1 MATSDATV
9 YTNRLSAQ
17 ALGHIRSTADFVGL
31 LGALWGAGLGAV
43 VAFNAL
49 SNLGIASEVVST
61 LLLQKLPSLITCML
75 VGVRV
80 VLFQSLE
87 GHVNADDVLSD
98 ILASVW
104 AALVNVVVFLM
115 CAWSLSWFG
124 IQAFNAAFGESALQE
139 LAQHYPVSE
148 LMRLCIRTAIAASG
162 LGWLGHLDKLILSRA
177 KEAPSRSATR
187 LLWLMVIWIL
197 SVEAADSY
205 INWLLRGSM

>member
-115 CAWSLSWFG
+115 CAWIGYFLG
-124 IQAFNAAFGESALQE
+124 IQASNAAFGESALQE

-148 LMRLCIRTAIAASG
+148 LIRLCIRTAIAASG